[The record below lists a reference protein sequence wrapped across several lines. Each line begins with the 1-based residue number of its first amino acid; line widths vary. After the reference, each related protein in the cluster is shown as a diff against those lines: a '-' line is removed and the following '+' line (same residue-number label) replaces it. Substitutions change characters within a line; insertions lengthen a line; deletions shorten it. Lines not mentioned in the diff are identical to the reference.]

1 MQNAL
6 NSPLIRRRALLT
18 LGGLALAVG
27 AFWFASHIPRT
38 LTVFVIA
45 AFIAFGVAPIVEYL
59 ERRVSRAA
67 AIAIVYLGLL
77 LGAIVLA
84 VLVVPATIVQI
95 QSIAANAPAYIDV
108 MQSWIDGVQ
117 RFMAAHF
124 GKSYLPPGYGD
135 LRAYLAAWISGS
147 LTTTLSSLTDI
158 LIGTFTAAFVGVS
171 ALVLSAFFLLRGNTV
186 ADSFYALLP
195 PHRRATAGRLGIE
208 LAHVFGSYVSGQAAL
223 CAITGA
229 LVFAATLATGFKFA
243 LLLGIVAGLAY
254 AVPFLGMLVAHA
266 VGLIL
271 AAPQGAQTVIWV
283 QVIIFTIARISDNL
297 LVPKVMSESVGVS
310 PIVVMFSVFAGGE
323 LFGLPG
329 LLLGIPAAAL
339 AKVAWRFFR
348 STPIDPAAAIPEPL
362 PAGTVDATGNPPV
375 MSIVR

>member
-1 MQNAL
+1 VQAAL
-6 NSPLIRRRALLT
+6 NSPLVRRRAWLT
-18 LGGLALAVG
+18 AGAIVLAVG

-38 LTVFVIA
+38 LSVFVVA
-45 AFIAFGVAPIVEYL
+45 AFIAFGVAPIVERL
-59 ERRVSRAA
+59 ERRVARGT
-67 AIAIVYLGLL
+67 AIAIVYVGLL
-77 LGAIVLA
+77 LVAVVLT

-95 QSIAANAPAYIDV
+95 QSIALNAPAYIDV

-117 RFMAAHF
+117 KFMAGHF

-135 LRAYLAAWISGS
+135 LRAFLAARISGS
-147 LTTTLSSLTDI
+147 LTTTLLSLTDI

-195 PHRRATAGRLGIE
+195 PRRRATARRLGIE
-208 LAHVFGSYVSGQAAL
+208 LANVFGSYVSGQAAL

-229 LVFAATLATGFKFA
+229 LVFAFTLAAGFKFA

-254 AVPFLGMLVAHA
+254 AVPFVGMIVAHA

-271 AAPQGAQTVIWV
+271 AAPQGPQTVIWV
-283 QVIIFTIARISDNL
+283 QAIVFTVARISDNV

-339 AKVAWRFFR
+339 AKVAWRFFH
-348 STPIDPAAAIPEPL
+348 STP
-362 PAGTVDATGNPPV
+362 VDAVAATPTSMPV
-375 MSIVR
+375 R